1 MALIVEDGTGKT
13 DAESYASVAA
23 ADLFHSA
30 RGNAAWAALNTAD
43 KEINLRKATDWL
55 GERFSTQWAGV
66 RSTITQALDW
76 PRSGV
81 CVDRVTI
88 AANALPVPL
97 VRATMELAL
106 KASKGELTKDETAQ
120 VKSKTVGPLSITY
133 ADGARQQTRFA
144 AIENTLGPLL
154 ELSGSIKLVRS

>member
-1 MALIVEDGTGKT
+1 MLIVEDGTGKP

-30 RGNAAWAALNTAD
+30 RGNAAWAALSTSA

-55 GERFSTQWAGV
+55 GERFSTRWAGY
-66 RSTITQALDW
+66 RSTSTQALDW
-76 PRSGV
+76 PRAGV
-81 CVDRVTI
+81 CIDRVLI

-106 KASKGELTKDETAQ
+106 KAIDGPLTADESAQ
-120 VKSKTVGPLSITY
+120 VKSETVGPLSVTY

-144 AIENTLGPLL
+144 AVENTLSPLVG
-154 ELSGSIKLVRS
+154 GSNVIRLVRS